1 MNHRTKLPRP
11 GSRCRSNCRKC
22 GVNIYDISE
31 YYMLHAE
38 LWQSVVDRWKMPI
51 DEYGHA
57 GMLCIRCF
65 ENLLG
70 WTLTAED
77 FTDCPANDENRIT
90 GSDRLRHRLDTRLPE

>member
-1 MNHRTKLPRP
+1 MTLI
-11 GSRCRSNCRKC
+11 SRGKIGAHESQNKT
-22 GVNIYDISE
+22 
-31 YYMLHAE
+31 YMLHAK

-70 WTLTAED
+70 RTLTAED
-77 FTDCPANDENRIT
+77 FADCPANDENRIT
-90 GSDRLRHRLDTRLPE
+90 GSDRLRHRLGTRLPE